1 MKRRTFLKKTG
12 GLVLGGGALS
22 RVTGRRHP
30 GILSQPGLQPVSEKI
45 PEVSLD
51 RMIGQMVMVGFRGLT
66 VDEKHPVVQDIRERH
81 IGGVVLFDYDV
92 PAKSAVRN
100 IGSPDQV
107 KKLLADLQSFAGA
120 PLFKAVDYEG
130 GRVVRLKPGFGFPET
145 LSHQELGKNDLA
157 SATENQAEAMGRLL
171 SDLGFNINLAPVVD
185 VNINPDNP
193 VIGGLGRSFSA
204 DPAAVTR
211 HAAAFIK
218 GHREFGVLCALKHF
232 PGHGSSKGDSHLG
245 LTDVTAT
252 WRETELMPY
261 RDLIREGLTDAV
273 MTAHVVNSRLDP
285 DYPATLS
292 RTVITGILREKLG
305 FGGVVISDDMQM
317 GAIVEKYG
325 FEEAVER
332 AVYAGVDILTFANN
346 SVYDS
351 DIAAKAVLTIK
362 TLIRK
367 GRITEKRIYE
377 SYQRIKRLKGSF
389 K

>member
-1 MKRRTFLKKTG
+1 MERRAFLKKTG
-12 GLVLGGGALS
+12 KWVLGTGMASRIYAVKSSTGSGGD
-22 RVTGRRHP
+22 
-30 GILSQPGLQPVSEKI
+30 
-45 PEVSLD
+45 SLD
-51 RMIGQMVMVGFRGLT
+51 QKIGRMVMVGFHGLT
-66 VDEKHPVVQDIRERH
+66 VREGHPVVEDIRAGR
-81 IGGVVLFDYDV
+81 IGGVVFFDYDV

-100 IGSPDQV
+100 IESPEQV
-107 KKLLADLQSFAGA
+107 KRLLRQLQSFADV
-120 PLFKAVDYEG
+120 PLFTAVDYEG
-130 GRVVRLKPGFGFPET
+130 GRISRLRPEFGFPET
-145 LSHQELGKNDLA
+145 LSHHELGSGAKIEP
-157 SATENQAEAMGRLL
+157 TRKQGEAMGRLL
-171 SDLGFNINLAPVVD
+171 SDLGFNLNLAPVVD

-273 MTAHVVNSRLDP
+273 MTAHVFNARLDP

-292 RTVITGILREKLG
+292 RAVITGILREKLG

-346 SVYDS
+346 SVFDEE
-351 DIAAKAVLTIK
+351 IASKAVLTIK

-367 GRITEKRIYE
+367 GRIAEKRIYE
-377 SYQRIKRLKGSF
+377 SYQRIIRLKGRL